1 MMILFYL
8 SSLKDGSK
16 THQNSSQTNLNTF
29 SHFQFDFLLVLD
41 ANSFQP
47 SPHSSSLWTISLLID
62 SSVHLVYQDSGSS
75 QARVILLPA
84 PQPGFGHRH
93 ESIPSANEADPSTF
107 LLDNKRTILIV
118 HLDVKEKPD
127 NGDTKRKG
135 EDTTYR

>member
-47 SPHSSSLWTISLLID
+47 SPHSSSRWTISLLID

-118 HLDVKEKPD
+118 NLDVKEKPD

>member
-118 HLDVKEKPD
+118 NLDVKEKPD

>member
-1 MMILFYL
+1 MTILFYL

-16 THQNSSQTNLNTF
+16 THQSSSQTNLNTF

-41 ANSFQP
+41 ANAFQP
-47 SPHSSSLWTISLLID
+47 SPHSSSLWTIYLLLD

-75 QARVILLPA
+75 QARVILRPT

-93 ESIPSANEADPSTF
+93 ESIPSATEAHPSTF

-118 HLDVKEKPD
+118 NLDVKEKPD
-127 NGDTKRKG
+127 TVDTKHKG
-135 EDTTYR
+135 EDTTDR